1 LDSIVKA
8 EEVQVSEAELTE
20 YLIRTAARYGMSPD
34 QFAQQLSQA
43 GQIAALMAEVSRTK
57 ALATV
62 LERVK
67 IKDASGRAIDLS
79 KLNPKP
85 ATEATSE

>member
-1 LDSIVKA
+1 
-8 EEVQVSEAELTE
+8 
-20 YLIRTAARYGMSPD
+20 MSPD

-85 ATEATSE
+85 VTEAASE

>member
-1 LDSIVKA
+1 
-8 EEVQVSEAELTE
+8 
-20 YLIRTAARYGMSPD
+20 MSPD

-67 IKDASGRAIDLS
+67 IKDASGREVDLS

-85 ATEATSE
+85 VTEAASE